1 MAPNTTR
8 QSHVLVVDDEPM
20 VREVVC
26 DYLRRDGSRVSEA
39 TTGVEAL
46 ELVATDRPDLVV
58 LDVMIPDPDGFEV
71 LRRIRRTRE
80 VPVIMLTSRTSEGDR
95 VAGLDLGA
103 DDYVVKPFSPRELT
117 ARVRSVLR
125 RTRRNPDGNPTN
137 TLRAGDLVVEPASR
151 TATLA
156 GRPLELTPREFD
168 LLAHLM
174 AHPGRAFSRAE
185 LLEQVWDSSPE
196 WQDPSTVT
204 VHMRRLRTKIET
216 DPDHPVHLLTVWG
229 VGYRFAATEPTGET
243 P

>member
-1 MAPNTTR
+1 MAPNPGPR
-8 QSHVLVVDDEPM
+8 CHVLVVDDEPM

-39 TTGVEAL
+39 ATGTEAL

-71 LRRIRRTRE
+71 LRRIRSTQE
-80 VPVIMLTSRTSEGDR
+80 LPVIMLTSRTTEADR

-125 RTRRNPDGNPTN
+125 RSRAATGGRVHE
-137 TLRAGDLVVEPASR
+137 AGDLRLDERSR
-151 TATLA
+151 RATLA
-156 GRPLELTPREFD
+156 GDELDLTPREFD

-174 AHPGRAFSRAE
+174 ANPERAFSRAE
-185 LLEQVWDSSPE
+185 LLEAVWQSSAE

-204 VHMRRLRTKIET
+204 VHMRRLRTKIEP
-216 DPDHPVHLLTVWG
+216 DPEEPRHLLTVWG
-229 VGYRFAATEPTGET
+229 VGYRFQP
-243 P
+243 

>member
-1 MAPNTTR
+1 MAPNPATPC
-8 QSHVLVVDDEPM
+8 HVLVVDDEPM

-39 TTGVEAL
+39 ATGAEAL
-46 ELVATDRPDLVV
+46 ELVATDAPDLVV

-71 LRRIRRTRE
+71 LRRIRSTRE
-80 VPVIMLTSRTSEGDR
+80 LPVIMLTSRTTEADR

-125 RTRRNPDGNPTN
+125 RTRHATGGRVLEAGS
-137 TLRAGDLVVEPASR
+137 LRLDERSR
-151 TATLA
+151 RATLQDDE
-156 GRPLELTPREFD
+156 LELTPREFD

-174 AHPGRAFSRAE
+174 AHPERAFSRAE
-185 LLEQVWDSSPE
+185 LLEAVWRSSAE

-204 VHMRRLRTKIET
+204 VHMRRLRTKIEP
-216 DPDHPVHLLTVWG
+216 DPEEPRHLLTVWG
-229 VGYRFAATEPTGET
+229 VGYRFQP
-243 P
+243 